1 MAAQP
6 AEMDP
11 AKLSELPS
19 VPAPPGSIS
28 DLDGPNP
35 LKTTIITVTTVFM
48 GLALLFMG
56 IRAYTKIKIK
66 GRWSWD
72 DGKFNTTYLQYLRNV
87 NRPQINS
94 DLCTWSCKFNHCA
107 LQCT

>member
-19 VPAPPGSIS
+19 VPAPPGWTS

-48 GLALLFMG
+48 GLAFLFMG

-66 GRWSWD
+66 GRWTWD
-72 DGKFNTTYLQYLRNV
+72 DGKFNTTCLCYLKNV

-94 DLCTWSCKFNHCA
+94 DLCTWSCKFNCRA
-107 LQCT
+107 LQCI